1 VKPEPVKCKQIV
13 GELSEFTSQILGSL
27 EEFDA
32 RTQSCLTQNDADL
45 ALLYQKKQEQLD
57 SLREMKKYA
66 NCFTAI
72 EQLTEAIDTQICS
85 LEHARDQA

>member
-1 VKPEPVKCKQIV
+1 M
-13 GELSEFTSQILGSL
+13 
-27 EEFDA
+27 
-32 RTQSCLTQNDADL
+32 TQNDADL